1 MRFCANKCDGT
12 AVVEGP
18 GSDYA
23 VTCYTNKVGSTYCP
37 LSRGDPDT
45 DQATNGDPNPN
56 VGAPDAGKVT
66 KNTYKN
72 TYKNTTKTLLQKHLE
87 KHLQKHLQKSLKKD

>member
-66 KNTYKN
+66 KNTHKK
-72 TYKNTTKTLLQKHLE
+72 TLTKTLK
-87 KHLQKHLQKSLKKD
+87 KTLKKD